1 MDLNVYATNVK
12 NSLALPD
19 SCIKIKELN
28 EDERSTAED
37 LAAVIS
43 LDPSLSSKLLKLA
56 NSALFRFPSQISTIK
71 KAVNVIGGEAIYNLA
86 MMEAARSAFS
96 KLESD
101 AINLRY
107 FWMHSVYSGL
117 IAKNLAKSM
126 KIRGSERFFLVGLLH
141 NLGQLAVA
149 ALSPKE
155 AKACETLGEEQMP
168 WERQQEVLG
177 FSYSQCTA
185 QILKSW
191 HLPAQVYLPIE
202 QYQDIQYCLN
212 EDDAALI
219 RIASLSSHFHLTDKD
234 RNVPDYFDLTLL
246 RSIGA
251 EYEDIIDCLKF
262 AQMESNGILGLMNP
276 SLF

>member
-1 MDLNVYATNVK
+1 MDLNVYATNVTD
-12 NSLALPD
+12 SLALPD
-19 SCIKIKELN
+19 SCLKIKQLN
-28 EDERSTAED
+28 EDERSTADD

-86 MMEAARSAFS
+86 MMEAARSVFS
-96 KLESD
+96 TLESD

-126 KIRGSERFFLVGLLH
+126 KVRGSERFFLVGLLH

-149 ALSPKE
+149 TLSADK
-155 AKACETLGEEQMP
+155 AKDCETLGEEQLP
-168 WERQQEVLG
+168 WERQIEVLG

-185 QILKSW
+185 QILKGW
-191 HLPAQVYLPIE
+191 HLPTQVYLPIE

-212 EDDAALI
+212 EDDAALL
-219 RIASLSSHFHLTDKD
+219 RVSSLAAHYHLVEKD
-234 RNVPDYFDLTLL
+234 RHVPDYFDVELL

-262 AQMESNGILGLMNP
+262 AQMESQSILGLMNP
-276 SLF
+276 NLF